1 MVWPFVLWAAL
12 HAAVQCSAHKGARA
26 ASGSESVTLQP
37 WLTGLTAVVVFLFLV
52 FVIVV
57 VRRLL
62 RKNRREEDTQ
72 EEMFGYDN
80 KVVEM
85 EEDDVKHT
93 IF

>member
-1 MVWPFVLWAAL
+1 MQTGLQR
-12 HAAVQCSAHKGARA
+12 QCAGARA
-26 ASGSESVTLQP
+26 ARGSVSVTLQP

-62 RKNRREEDTQ
+62 QKNRREEDKQ
-72 EEMFGYDN
+72 EEMFGCEN

-85 EEDDVKHT
+85 EEDDVTHT
-93 IF
+93 YF